1 MGGSETQSGRMIA
14 ARVGDVFAVEVRS
27 LALFR
32 VALGALLLAD
42 LVARSFDFQAH
53 YTDFGVLPRWV
64 LLRHQSEWYFS
75 LHMISGAWPVQAGLF
90 LLAGAAAGALIIGW
104 RTRQAVVLLW
114 MLTLSLHIRNP
125 MVLYGAD
132 AMIQAM
138 LLWSLFVPLG
148 ACWSVDRR
156 LSGSTEPATG
166 KVTSVGSAAFVAQV
180 IFVYVFSA
188 LLKTGPPWA
197 DGTAIYYAL
206 SVDHIVRPLGK
217 MLLDYPTLMMWGTYG
232 VYYLELIGP
241 LFLLCPLCVGPVR
254 MVVIVLF
261 MLLHLSLGLC
271 LKVGLFPL
279 AGVVLMLPLLPSC
292 FWELRAVRRI
302 VTRLGEI
309 TGSTLTGLDRLFG
322 SGLARPPRM
331 RQTWLGAIVC
341 LSALAY
347 VLLWNIAT
355 LPKASGAIP
364 TRLVGIGW
372 MLGLEQRWD
381 MFAPQPMT
389 DDGWFVLPAVL
400 RDGTELDLI
409 TREPVSWDKPELA
422 SDLHWSDRWQKYM
435 RNLWERDKAWN
446 RVHFGRYLCRDW
458 NSTAPE
464 ARKLETFDV
473 YFMLE
478 VTAPPGET
486 ATIEEVLLWEHTCF
500 P

>member
-1 MGGSETQSGRMIA
+1 MGLGE
-14 ARVGDVFAVEVRS
+14 VFAVDVRS

-42 LVARSFDFQAH
+42 LAARSFDLQAH

-64 LLRHQSEWYFS
+64 LLRHQSDWYFS
-75 LHMISGAWPVQAGLF
+75 LHMISGAWLVQAGLF
-90 LLAGAAAGALIIGW
+90 LLAGAAAVALMIGW
-104 RTRQAVVLLW
+104 RTRQATLLLW
-114 MLTLSLHIRNP
+114 MLTLSLHVRNP

-148 ACWSVDRR
+148 ARWSVDRR
-156 LSGSTEPATG
+156 LSGLAKPPSG
-166 KVTSVGSAAFVAQV
+166 KVLSVGSAALVAQV
-180 IFVYVFSA
+180 IFVYLFSA
-188 LLKTGPPWA
+188 LLKTGPAWA

-217 MLLDYPTLMMWGTYG
+217 MLLDYPALMMWATHGA
-232 VYYLELIGP
+232 YYLELIVP
-241 LFLLCPLCVGPVR
+241 FFLLCPLCVGPVR
-254 MVVIVLF
+254 MAVIVLF
-261 MLLHLSLGLC
+261 VLLHLSLGLC

-279 AGVVLMLPLLPSC
+279 AGVLLMLPLLPSC
-292 FWELRAVRRI
+292 FWELGAVRG
-302 VTRLGEI
+302 TFSRLRDI
-309 TGSTLTGLDRLFG
+309 MARVLIGLDRLLG
-322 SGLARPPRM
+322 SGVARPPRM
-331 RQTWLGAIVC
+331 RQTWLGTVLC
-341 LSALAY
+341 LLALAY
-347 VLLWNIAT
+347 VLLWNIGT
-355 LPKASGAIP
+355 LQKESWGVPEK
-364 TRLVGIGW
+364 LFGIGW

-400 RDGTELDLI
+400 SDGTELDLI
-409 TREPVSWDKPELA
+409 TRGPVSWDKPEVA

-446 RVHFGRYLCRDW
+446 RIHFGRYLCRDW
-458 NSTAPE
+458 NSTAAG

-478 VTAPPGET
+478 RTPPPGEA
-486 ATIEEVLLWEHTCF
+486 ATIEEVHLWEHSCF